1 MTSMNHAHLTKT
13 GKEINFSEHDQLVST
28 TDLKSNITYAN
39 SAFLNVAGY
48 QLDELVGKPH
58 NMIRHE
64 DMPKIAFQ
72 DMWQKLKA
80 GKAWRGLVKNKC
92 KNGDYYWVDAYVT
105 PIYENG
111 TIVGYQ
117 SVRVKPEPK
126 QKQTAETTYAQLRQ
140 QERQNKKINFI
151 WQDRRPIIG
160 LVLAIAIILA
170 ALSLANIA
178 VAMGYLLSF
187 LALAICFYPHL
198 VTTPRYLHSL
208 ANNYDSLTRQIYSGT
223 HLHSIADFH
232 LQHWQARIRTIL
244 GRVQDSTTVLQ
255 GIAEQSF
262 QTVAKTEQDM
272 DQQEASLQQ
281 IAAAVTELTETA
293 AEIARSTVS
302 TADYVNSASERCNDA
317 SSHLLNTRNQ
327 IQLLAKKAENASASA
342 ANLVE
347 ETAHIGGVMA
357 EIRGIAEQTNL
368 LALNAAIEAARA
380 GEFGRGFAV
389 VADEVRTLSTRT
401 HKATEQI
408 QTSISHI
415 HQILSSWKEMMLE
428 NVEQT
433 RACVQQTDKSATQME
448 QVVND
453 LNQMT
458 DLAAQISAAAHEQ
471 GTALADVTRNMNELT
486 VLGQNNL
493 TQMKAIDMNSNNI
506 MQHTDKL
513 NDMCRTFN

>member
-1 MTSMNHAHLTKT
+1 MNNAHQANI
-13 GKEINFSEHDQLVST
+13 GKEINFLDHEQLVST

-80 GKAWRGLVKNKC
+80 GKAWRGLVKNRC

-117 SVRVKPEPK
+117 SVRIKPEPK
-126 QKQTAETTYAQLRQ
+126 QKQTAEATYAQLRQ
-140 QERQNKKINFI
+140 QERQNKKINFV

-160 LVLAIAIILA
+160 LGLSIAIILA

-198 VTTPRYLHSL
+198 VTTPRYLNSL
-208 ANNYDSLTRQIYSGT
+208 SNNYDSLTRQIYSGT

-232 LQHWQARIRTIL
+232 LQHRQAQIRTIL
-244 GRVQDSTTVLQ
+244 GRVQDSTAVLQ

-262 QTVAKTEQDM
+262 RTVAKTEQDM

-293 AEIARSTVS
+293 AEIARSTVN
-302 TADYVNSASERCNDA
+302 TADYVHSASERCNDA

-327 IQLLAKKAENASASA
+327 IQLLAQKAENASVSA

-415 HQILSSWKEMMLE
+415 HQILSSWKDMMME

-433 RACVQQTDKSATQME
+433 RACVQQTDQSATQME

-453 LNQMT
+453 LDQMT

-471 GTALADVTRNMNELT
+471 GTALADVTRNINELT

-493 TQMKAIDMNSNNI
+493 AQMKAIDMNSNNI
-506 MQHTDKL
+506 MQHTDRL